1 MAQHRTHGGHDH
13 RHKSGCG
20 HKEVQHG
27 DHTDY
32 LHDGHLH
39 HVHGDHVDECTLV
52 AGGTNPA
59 ACTPGHACGAHD
71 KAHAHRS
78 DCGHEVV
85 PHADHTDYLVAGH
98 LHHPHGG
105 HCDDHGALK
114 AV

>member
-1 MAQHRTHGGHDH
+1 MAQHHTHGGHDH

-71 KAHAHRS
+71 KTHAHRS
-78 DCGHEVV
+78 DCGTRLSRTPTTPTTWWRGTCITRTARTVTITV
-85 PHADHTDYLVAGH
+85 R
-98 LHHPHGG
+98 
-105 HCDDHGALK
+105 
-114 AV
+114 